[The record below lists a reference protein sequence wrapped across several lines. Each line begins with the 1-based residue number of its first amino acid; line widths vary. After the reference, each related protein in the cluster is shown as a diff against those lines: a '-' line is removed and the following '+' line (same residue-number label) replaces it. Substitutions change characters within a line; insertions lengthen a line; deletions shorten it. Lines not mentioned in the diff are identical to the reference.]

1 MSRDDREGEET
12 ETNETRQEAKERY
25 YKKYVGMRL
34 RRDE

>member
-12 ETNETRQEAKERY
+12 ETNEAGKKTKDIC
-25 YKKYVGMRL
+25 YKKYVL